1 MDIVVLMLTSR
12 YEYVLTL
19 KKVIMK
25 DWTIIQEN
33 GKWGAV
39 HEMSSIKIPALYN
52 DRKMLKKIINGVT
65 KILIDNGRT
74 RD

>member
-1 MDIVVLMLTSR
+1 
-12 YEYVLTL
+12 
-19 KKVIMK
+19 MK

-39 HEMSSIKIPALYN
+39 HEMSRIKLPALYN
-52 DRKMLKKIINGVT
+52 DKKMLKKIINGVT
-65 KILIDNGRT
+65 KILIDNGKT